1 MVSRRGFM
9 AGLAGAAMLPRVLG
23 GSRAWAAAPSA
34 PLVLNAAE
42 TTLTLPGCQRPT
54 TLWTYGDAWPAEIR
68 LKRGEMAHLLL
79 RNQLKD
85 HTAIHW
91 HGLRVPHAMDGV
103 PYVTQDPVK
112 HGEEFMYS
120 FAPPD
125 PGTFF
130 FHPHCNTVEAL
141 GRGLAGALIV
151 EDPREDGLFD
161 LDRTLV
167 VKDWRVA
174 GDGSY
179 LSFMTDRGAARAGTF
194 GTRRSV
200 NGATAP
206 VITAPPGARVRLRLL
221 NVDTSR
227 IMTLGAA
234 GAPVSIVATDGN
246 ACPPFTLDGWR
257 LGPAMR
263 ADLALVM
270 PVRPG
275 SRVEIRDTWGQE
287 PFPLAVLVAE
297 GSPRTADRRALAL
310 PKAELPRPDLK
321 TAEFFT
327 LSLQAGVSDPAL
339 DSWLKENRFGD
350 DALCRAERLFW
361 AINNKA
367 WPAMDMDKRPPPLA
381 ELTPGRSYVA
391 EIANHTQHPHPIHLH
406 GHTFQVL
413 SSSRGPV
420 RAHWAD
426 TVLVAP
432 DERVRIAFVAG
443 QPGDWMLHCHIIE
456 HQETG
461 MMGYIRVG

>member
-1 MVSRRGFM
+1 MVSRRGLI
-9 AGLAGAAMLPRVLG
+9 AGLAGAAMAPCLIRPRPAL
-23 GSRAWAAAPSA
+23 AAAPG
-34 PLVLNAAE
+34 PIVLDARE
-42 TTLTLPGCQRPT
+42 TTLTLPGCRQPT
-54 TLWTYGDAWPAEIR
+54 TLWTYGGSWPAEIR
-68 LKRGEMAHLLL
+68 LRRGEMAHLLL
-79 RNQLKD
+79 RNHLKD

-112 HGEEFMYS
+112 QGEEFLYS

-141 GRGLAGALIV
+141 GRGLAGAVIV

-194 GTRRSV
+194 GTRRSI
-200 NGATAP
+200 NGAQAP
-206 VITAPPGARVRLRLL
+206 VIAAPPGARVRLRLL

-227 IMTLGAA
+227 IMTLAAA
-234 GAPVSIVATDGN
+234 GAAVSIIATDGN
-246 ACPPFTLDGWR
+246 SCPPFAIEGWR
-257 LGPAMR
+257 LAPAMR

-270 PVRPG
+270 PNKSG
-275 SRVEIRDTWGQE
+275 TRVEIHDIWGQE
-287 PFPLAVLVAE
+287 PFPLATLVAT
-297 GSPRTADRRALAL
+297 GSPMAADRRPLVL
-310 PKAELPRPDLK
+310 PAAELPRPDLK
-321 TAEFFT
+321 NAETFT

-339 DSWLKENRFGD
+339 DAWLKDNRFGD

-381 ELTPGRSYVA
+381 ELKPGRSYVA
-391 EIANHTQHPHPIHLH
+391 EIVNHTQHPHPIHLH

-413 SSSRGPV
+413 SSSRGTK
-420 RAHWAD
+420 RGHWAD
-426 TVLVAP
+426 TVLVVP

-443 QPGDWMLHCHIIE
+443 EPGDWMLHCHIIE

-461 MMGYIRVG
+461 MMGYVRVG

>member
-1 MVSRRGFM
+1 MVSRRGFI
-9 AGLAGAAMLPRVLG
+9 AGLAGAAMLPNLIRPRPAL
-23 GSRAWAAAPSA
+23 AAAPG
-34 PLVLNAAE
+34 PIVLDARE

-54 TLWTYGDAWPAEIR
+54 TLWTYGGSWPAEIR
-68 LKRGEMAHLLL
+68 LKRGQTAHLLL
-79 RNQLKD
+79 RNHLKD

-91 HGLRVPHAMDGV
+91 HGMRVPLAMDGV
-103 PYVTQDPVK
+103 PYVTQQPVK
-112 HGEEFMYS
+112 NGEEFLYS

-141 GRGLAGALIV
+141 GRGLAGAVIV

-174 GDGSY
+174 ADGSY
-179 LSFMTDRGAARAGTF
+179 LTFMTDRGAARAGTF

-200 NGATAP
+200 NGAQAP
-206 VITAPPGARVRLRLL
+206 MIKAPPGARVRLRLL

-234 GAPVSIVATDGN
+234 GAPVSIIATDGN
-246 ACPPFTLDGWR
+246 ACPPFAIDGWR
-257 LGPAMR
+257 MGPAMR

-270 PVRPG
+270 PAKPG
-275 SRVEIRDTWGQE
+275 ATVEIHDIWGQE
-287 PFPLAVLVAE
+287 PFPLATLVAA
-297 GSPRTADRRALAL
+297 GKSTPPDRRPLAL
-310 PKAELPRPDLK
+310 PPAELPRPDLK
-321 TAEFFT
+321 TAETFT

-339 DSWLKENRFGD
+339 DAWLKDNRFGD

-381 ELTPGRSYVA
+381 ELKPGRSYVA
-391 EIANHTQHPHPIHLH
+391 EIVNHTQHPHPVHLH

-420 RAHWAD
+420 RGHWAD

-432 DERVRIAFVAG
+432 DERMRIAFVAG
-443 QPGDWMLHCHIIE
+443 EPGDWMLHCHIIE

-461 MMGYIRVG
+461 MMGYVRVG